1 MCIFFLYQLIMMFNF
16 HSMAGQFN
24 LSRFLEDFQDPEFL
38 KFLETYKA
46 VEPFRD
52 EDTVSNM

>member
-1 MCIFFLYQLIMMFNF
+1 
-16 HSMAGQFN
+16 MAGQFN
-24 LSRFLEDFQDPEFL
+24 LSLYVEDFQDPEFL
-38 KFLETYKA
+38 KFLETNNKA